1 MFFKRCL
8 NNCSVFNFLNITS
21 FLRHRFLLV
30 LLLMPVALC
39 VQAQNARAD
48 EKVLP
53 DKIVIGIGPGGDPE
67 VFKNQTLEL
76 ASLLKKEFDRPFE
89 VFVSKNYEG
98 LVSAMKEGK
107 VDFAFF
113 SSLTYVLAE
122 KEAQAKVLLKKVW
135 NQPFYYSSIIVQKK
149 SGIKNLKQLK
159 GKTIAFVD
167 EKSTSGYLYP
177 QVALQKINM
186 KNSDFKAVKFSGN
199 HSQSVKM
206 LESGEV
212 DAIATFSDDKKGE
225 LGSWQKF
232 GRRPKD
238 FKMIWVSDAIPTDP
252 FCVRQNFYD
261 LYPKFTHSLMFL
273 LIDIFEKNR
282 STKKFN
288 EVLGVKDLM
297 PATSSQY
304 DPVREMVKALGV
316 TGQ

>member
-1 MFFKRCL
+1 MSSKRFVNNIGDVICL
-8 NNCSVFNFLNITS
+8 AKAS
-21 FLRHRFLLV
+21 FLWGRFLIALFV
-30 LLLMPVALC
+30 MLFALM
-39 VQAQNARAD
+39 AQTSTGWAN

-67 VFKNQTLEL
+67 VFKSQTLEL
-76 ASLLKKEFDRPFE
+76 ATLLKREFDRPFE

-98 LVSAMKEGK
+98 LVSAMKDGK

-113 SSLTYVLAE
+113 SSLTYVIAE

-177 QVALQKINM
+177 QVALQKINL

-212 DAIATFSDDKKGE
+212 DAIATFSDDKKGD

-232 GRRPKD
+232 GNHPKN
-238 FKMIWVSDAIPTDP
+238 FKMIWISDAIPTDP
-252 FCVRQNFYD
+252 FCVRQSFYD

-282 STKKFN
+282 GTKKFN